1 MFEYLIKYIKKPILL
16 LIVIFIAF
24 ILSTISRLITTS
36 VLHEDNIYSNNSL
49 QQIDNSILFWFLGL
63 SLFVFVMP

>member
-1 MFEYLIKYIKKPILL
+1 MFEYLIKYMKKPILL

-24 ILSTISRLITTS
+24 ILSTISRLITTNI
-36 VLHEDNIYSNNSL
+36 LHEDNIYSNNSL

>member
-1 MFEYLIKYIKKPILL
+1 MFEYLIKYAKKPILL

-24 ILSTISRLITTS
+24 ILSTISRLITTNI
-36 VLHEDNIYSNNSL
+36 LHEDNIYSNNSL

>member
-1 MFEYLIKYIKKPILL
+1 MKKPILL

-24 ILSTISRLITTS
+24 ILSTISRLITTNI
-36 VLHEDNIYSNNSL
+36 LHEDNIYSNNSL